1 MDEHSQ
7 KVKAIQFIRPNAEFI
22 LAGDDLQW
30 LDKEQ
35 KEPTA
40 NQIEAGWIAYLADVE
55 NKEQEAA
62 IKKTAAEAKLAA
74 LGLDADDLK
83 ALGLA

>member
-22 LAGDDLQW
+22 LNGDDLQW
-30 LDKEQ
+30 LDNEQ

-40 NQIEAGWIAYLADVE
+40 NEIEAAWTAYLADVE
-55 NKEQEAA
+55 NKKQEAA
-62 IKKTAAEAKLAA
+62 INKAAAEAKLAELGLTADDLRA
-74 LGLDADDLK
+74 LGL
-83 ALGLA
+83 

>member
-22 LAGDDLQW
+22 LNGDDLQW

-40 NQIEAGWIAYLADVE
+40 NEIEAGWTAYSADVE
-55 NKEQEAA
+55 NKKQEAA
-62 IKKTAAEAKLAA
+62 INKAAAEAKLAELGLTADDLRA
-74 LGLDADDLK
+74 LGL
-83 ALGLA
+83 